1 MINVTLL
8 QPALKGTVEK
18 LTPHIRLQFGKLTNF
33 RHHALK
39 SLDYVRA
46 RFAFQ
51 VSSKGLFRKHVNNY
65 QNVLV
70 IVVVGFEQREI
81 NKVGLHL
88 KASTG
93 NDRFSLFEFFSY
105 WFMKCLA
112 IATTASESV
121 ERPRKS
127 CFCSGRNNLNALP

>member
-39 SLDYVRA
+39 SLDHVRA

-51 VSSKGLFRKHVNNY
+51 VSSKGLFRKHVNDY

-81 NKVGLHL
+81 NEVGLHL

-93 NDRFSLFEFFSY
+93 NDRFSSFEFFSY
-105 WFMKCLA
+105 WFMKCVSVLRLQPLLWK
-112 IATTASESV
+112 ASNAR
-121 ERPRKS
+121 ERAAFVRVVII
-127 CFCSGRNNLNALP
+127 